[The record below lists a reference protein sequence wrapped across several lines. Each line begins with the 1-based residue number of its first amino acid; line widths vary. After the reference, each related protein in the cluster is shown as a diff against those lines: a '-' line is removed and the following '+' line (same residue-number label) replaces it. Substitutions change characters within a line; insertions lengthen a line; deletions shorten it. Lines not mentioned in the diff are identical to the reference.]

1 LLKNWRKDGVA
12 ARAKARAFIA
22 KGMLGQ
28 KPKISRSLP
37 AGSVVKCSD
46 NTGARELRV
55 IQVMEYKGRLRRVPA
70 AAVGDMIVASV
81 RKGTPDMRKKIFQ
94 AVVVRQKK
102 PYRRSDGIWVQ
113 FEDNAA
119 VIMTPEGE
127 MRGSEIRGP
136 VAKEA
141 AERWPRIASAASI
154 IV

>member
-1 LLKNWRKDGVA
+1 MA
-12 ARAKARAFIA
+12 ARARARAFIA
-22 KGMLGQ
+22 RGMIGQ
-28 KPKISRSLP
+28 RPKVSRGLP
-37 AGSVVKCSD
+37 AGSVVKCTD
-46 NTGARELRV
+46 NSGARKLRV
-55 IQVMEYKGRLRRVPA
+55 IQVIGYKGRLRRVPA
-70 AAVGDMIVASV
+70 AAVGDMIVVSV
-81 RKGTPDMRKKIFQ
+81 RKGTPDMRKKIFR
-94 AVVVRQKK
+94 AVIVRQKK
-102 PYRRSDGIWVQ
+102 PYRRAEGVWVQ

>member
-1 LLKNWRKDGVA
+1 MA
-12 ARAKARAFIA
+12 ARAKARAFMA
-22 KGMLGQ
+22 RGVLGQ
-28 KPKISRSLP
+28 RPKISKGLP
-37 AGSVVKCSD
+37 AGSVLKCTD
-46 NTGARELRV
+46 NTGARALRI
-55 IQVMEYKGRLRRVPA
+55 IQVMGYKGRLGRVPA
-70 AAVGDMIVASV
+70 AAVGDMVVVSV

-94 AVVVRQKK
+94 AIVVRQKK
-102 PYRRSDGIWVQ
+102 PYRRAEGTWVQ

>member
-1 LLKNWRKDGVA
+1 VA
-12 ARAKARAFIA
+12 ARAKGRAFIA
-22 KGMLGQ
+22 KGVLGQ
-28 KPKISRSLP
+28 RPKISRALP
-37 AGSVVKCSD
+37 AGSIVRCTD

-55 IQVMEYKGRLRRVPA
+55 IQVMGYKGRLRRVPA
-70 AAVGDMIVASV
+70 ATLGDMIVVSV

-102 PYRRSDGIWVQ
+102 PYRRADGVFVQ

-136 VAKEA
+136 VAREA
-141 AERWPRIASAASI
+141 AERWPRIASASSI

>member
-1 LLKNWRKDGVA
+1 MA
-12 ARAKARAFIA
+12 ARAKSRAFIA
-22 KGMLGQ
+22 KGMIGQ
-28 KPKISRSLP
+28 RPKISTGLL
-37 AGSVVKCSD
+37 AGSIVKCTD
-46 NTGARELRV
+46 NSGARKLRV
-55 IQVMEYKGRLRRVPA
+55 IQVMGYKGRLRRVPA
-70 AAVGDMIVASV
+70 AAVGDRIVVSV

-94 AVVVRQKK
+94 AVLVRQKK
-102 PYRRSDGIWVQ
+102 PYRRADGVWVQ
-113 FEDNAA
+113 FEENAA

>member
-1 LLKNWRKDGVA
+1 MA
-12 ARAKARAFIA
+12 ARAKGRALVARGLI
-22 KGMLGQ
+22 GQ
-28 KPKISRSLP
+28 KPKISRGLP
-37 AGSVVKCSD
+37 AGSVVKCTD
-46 NTGARELRV
+46 NTGAREVRI
-55 IQVMEYKGRLRRVPA
+55 IQVIGYKGRLRRVPA
-70 AAVGDMIVASV
+70 AAVGDMVIVSV
-81 RKGTPDMRKKIFQ
+81 RKGTPDMRRKMFQ
-94 AVVVRQKK
+94 AVVVRQRK
-102 PYRRSDGIWVQ
+102 PFRRANGIWVQ